1 MRAVA
6 DGAVTP
12 LEAVKDYHAAIHKQ
26 GLKPIRGLAADS
38 AITEPV
44 LLAA

>member
-6 DGAVTP
+6 DGAMTP
-12 LEAVKDYHAAIHKQ
+12 LEAVKEYHEALRRQ
-26 GLKPIRGLAADS
+26 GLKPIRELSLDS

-44 LLAA
+44 LKPA